1 MIPDAENLFA
11 ELEQG
16 GEPTVRNRLAQG
28 VYGQHKTPLVIEWLH
43 QKEQARADL
52 LANENLKT
60 TKSAHKA
67 AWVAACAA
75 VASALAAIYVL
86 FKS

>member
-1 MIPDAENLFA
+1 MIPDAEELFA
-11 ELEQG
+11 KLEQE
-16 GEPTVRNRLAQG
+16 GEPTVRTRLAQG
-28 VYGQHKTPLVIEWLH
+28 VYGQQKTPLVIEWLH
-43 QKEQARADL
+43 QKEQSRADI

-60 TKSAHKA
+60 TKSAHMA

-75 VASALAAIYVL
+75 VISALAAIYVI

>member
-1 MIPDAENLFA
+1 MITNAEELFA
-11 ELEQG
+11 KLEQE
-16 GEPTVRNRLAQG
+16 GEPTVRTRLAQG
-28 VYGQHKTPLVIEWLH
+28 VYGQQKTPLVIEWLH
-43 QKEQARADL
+43 QKEQFRADI

-60 TKSAHKA
+60 TKSAHLA

-75 VASALAAIYVL
+75 VVSTLAAIYVI